1 MSRDEDDD
9 LLIERLRRVAAEADA
24 VPENVL
30 AAARAALA
38 TRDPDVELARL
49 VADSAEAGF
58 EPVRSGP
65 VAARLLAFD
74 GGGVRVDL
82 DVEATAG
89 HTILIGHV
97 SGADACVLER
107 GDGGRQLVP
116 LDELGRFLVSGVR
129 PGPLRLRCR
138 GPAGRTV
145 TTSWVTV

>member
-1 MSRDEDDD
+1 MSPDEDD
-9 LLIERLRRVAAEADA
+9 LLLDRLRRVAAEADA

-38 TRDPDVELARL
+38 TRDPDLELARL

-82 DVEATAG
+82 DVEVAG
-89 HTILIGHV
+89 GRTVLIGHLT
-97 SGADACVLER
+97 GADACVLER

-116 LDELGRFLVSGVR
+116 LDELGRFRVGGVR